1 VKYHWIHDMLEMK
14 MLQLEKIHTTENG
27 SDMMTKA
34 LPKEKLV
41 VCHKV
46 VGIGEPSSM

>member
-1 VKYHWIHDMLEMK
+1 MLDSK
-14 MLQLEKIHTTENG
+14 MLQLEKIHTDENG

-41 VCHKV
+41 VCREV
-46 VGIGEPSSM
+46 AGMGEPSST